1 MSTAQERFAGG
12 TAVITGAG
20 SGIGEGLAR
29 YAASIGM
36 RVVVT
41 DVDAERAATV
51 ADDIVAQGQQAE
63 AQVLDVTDAEA
74 FEKLAVDVYAR
85 YGSVELL
92 INNAGLETAGVLWEI
107 PVERWRH
114 VMNVNVDGVFHG
126 IRAFVPKMIEA
137 GTPATVANMSS
148 VGGVLTQALQTP
160 YIVSKHAIVA
170 LTENLHQEV
179 ALAGAP
185 IQVTVL
191 LPYSVRSRIFVDAQA
206 AAPSGNAAADK
217 MFEVLH
223 NLGETAGMDPIDA
236 ARNMFADIAA
246 GEFWGFTDKDF
257 GLGALGHRAETLRER
272 RAPAPP
278 MTF

>member
-1 MSTAQERFAGG
+1 
-12 TAVITGAG
+12 
-20 SGIGEGLAR
+20 
-29 YAASIGM
+29 
-36 RVVVT
+36 
-41 DVDAERAATV
+41 
-51 ADDIVAQGQQAE
+51 
-63 AQVLDVTDAEA
+63 
-74 FEKLAVDVYAR
+74 
-85 YGSVELL
+85 
-92 INNAGLETAGVLWEI
+92 
-107 PVERWRH
+107 
-114 VMNVNVDGVFHG
+114 
-126 IRAFVPKMIEA
+126 RAFVPKMIEA

>member
-1 MSTAQERFAGG
+1 AQERLAGG
-12 TAVITGAG
+12 TADITGAG

-126 IRAFVPKMIEA
+126 IRAFVPKL
-137 GTPATVANMSS
+137 SS
-148 VGGVLTQALQTP
+148 VGGVLTQALQTTD
-160 YIVSKHAIVA
+160 IVSKHAIVA

-223 NLGETAGMDPIDA
+223 
-236 ARNMFADIAA
+236 
-246 GEFWGFTDKDF
+246 
-257 GLGALGHRAETLRER
+257 
-272 RAPAPP
+272 
-278 MTF
+278 

>member
-92 INNAGLETAGVLWEI
+92 I
-107 PVERWRH
+107 
-114 VMNVNVDGVFHG
+114 
-126 IRAFVPKMIEA
+126 
-137 GTPATVANMSS
+137 
-148 VGGVLTQALQTP
+148 
-160 YIVSKHAIVA
+160 
-170 LTENLHQEV
+170 
-179 ALAGAP
+179 
-185 IQVTVL
+185 
-191 LPYSVRSRIFVDAQA
+191 
-206 AAPSGNAAADK
+206 
-217 MFEVLH
+217 
-223 NLGETAGMDPIDA
+223 
-236 ARNMFADIAA
+236 
-246 GEFWGFTDKDF
+246 
-257 GLGALGHRAETLRER
+257 
-272 RAPAPP
+272 
-278 MTF
+278 